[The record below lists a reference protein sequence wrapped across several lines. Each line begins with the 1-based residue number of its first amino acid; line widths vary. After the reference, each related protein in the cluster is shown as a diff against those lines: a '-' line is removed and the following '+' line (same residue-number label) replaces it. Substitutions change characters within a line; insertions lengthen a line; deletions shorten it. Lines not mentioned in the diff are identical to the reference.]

1 MKRLRL
7 RKRSVP
13 NLRLGKRGNDA
24 RLRILKRSWM
34 TPASIRNASPF
45 LQEVSPRMRNLL
57 KDEKFLAHIKR
68 LIKKENIAG
77 CKLIN
82 MNLDGSRYFKRTLQT
97 LPSLRLGKR
106 TPDLCLDRSENGYK
120 LGGGDEPLV
129 PWVSV

>member
-1 MKRLRL
+1 
-7 RKRSVP
+7 
-13 NLRLGKRGNDA
+13 
-24 RLRILKRSWM
+24 M
-34 TPASIRNASPF
+34 TPASIQVKMRDPF

-82 MNLDGSRYFKRTLQT
+82 MNLDGSRYFKRTLKT
-97 LPSLRLGKR
+97 LPNLRLGKR
-106 TPDLCLDRSENGYK
+106 TPDLCLDRSENGFE

-129 PWVSV
+129 PWVFV